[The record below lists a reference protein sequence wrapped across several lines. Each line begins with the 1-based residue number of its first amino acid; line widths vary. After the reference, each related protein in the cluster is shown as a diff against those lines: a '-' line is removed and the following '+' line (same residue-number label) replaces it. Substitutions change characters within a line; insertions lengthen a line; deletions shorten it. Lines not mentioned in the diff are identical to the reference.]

1 MTFTN
6 TLVKLIPFVLLLN
19 PAFSQTFSDS
29 TSGKKQFRHEVG
41 IDISNSILLIRKAE
55 NMYLLNYKFHFKN
68 HAIRSGLNLN
78 YQTFH
83 DGEKSIDYRLGFEW
97 SRTINKWE
105 VFYGV
110 DVSLSRKQYN
120 YQNNTIT
127 KYGINP
133 LIGFRYYFS
142 PHFSISTEPKINI
155 AYIVYRD
162 PDSFSK
168 YGNSEGLNVS
178 LVSIGVILLNFH
190 F

>member
-1 MTFTN
+1 MIFAN
-6 TLVKLIPFVLLLN
+6 TLVKLIPFVFLLN
-19 PAFSQTFSDS
+19 PAFSQISSDS
-29 TSGKKQFRHEVG
+29 ARAKKRFRHEVG

-68 HAIRSGLNLN
+68 YAIRSGLNLK
-78 YQTFH
+78 YQTLR

-97 SRTINKWE
+97 KRKIKKWE

-110 DVSLSRKQYN
+110 DLSLSRKQYN
-120 YQNNTIT
+120 YQKNTIT

-142 PHFSISTEPKINI
+142 PRFTISTEPKLNI
-155 AYIVYRD
+155 VYVLYRD
-162 PDSFSK
+162 PDSFSNS
-168 YGNSEGLNVS
+168 GNSEGLDAS
-178 LVSIGVILLNFH
+178 LGSIGVILLNFH